1 MIFNSCSYMINVI
14 DFQSSSKTCF
24 PFASNLFFF
33 WSVFVNLLEGGS
45 ALCTFNLAIIMLFMC
60 KVCRTGKKG
69 LFTFEPGE
77 KIVYWMLSQAQG
89 RCIFFVVPMPQITF
103 LCHVFANTLLLSCS
117 LVRIYADACIFA

>member
-1 MIFNSCSYMINVI
+1 MINVI
-14 DFQSSSKTCF
+14 DFRVLAKLVFRLPVIFS
-24 PFASNLFFF
+24 F

-77 KIVYWMLSQAQG
+77 KK
-89 RCIFFVVPMPQITF
+89 
-103 LCHVFANTLLLSCS
+103 LCTGC
-117 LVRIYADACIFA
+117 